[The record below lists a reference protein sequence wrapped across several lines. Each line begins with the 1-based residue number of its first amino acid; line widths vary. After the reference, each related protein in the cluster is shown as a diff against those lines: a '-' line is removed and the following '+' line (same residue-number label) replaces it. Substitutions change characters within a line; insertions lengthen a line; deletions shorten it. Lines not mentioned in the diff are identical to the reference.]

1 MSRPD
6 QKWFVLGTTSLGAF
20 IGAFMFTSVNVALP
34 SLVRSLDTEFNVV
47 QWVVL
52 AFLLATG
59 TLLPIVGR
67 LADMLGKKKLYLLGF
82 GIFTVGTLLCALAP
96 NIYYLIGFR
105 AVQGMGSA
113 FLTALGLAIVTDV
126 FPAEERGRA
135 IGISGALLST
145 GIVIG
150 PTLGGL
156 LVDVLSWRWIFYLAV
171 PLGLLGATF
180 AQRYVAAY
188 EPQGNQH
195 FDIPGAVLLFLSLL
209 ALMLG
214 LTVGQ
219 DRGFTD
225 PVILSLFGAF
235 VVFTV
240 IFLWLELRVDD
251 PVLDLR
257 LFKNSQL
264 SIGLSTGFL
273 TFVAISGTIFL
284 MPFYLSD
291 VLAYSPRNVGL
302 LMSVIPIFLV
312 ITAPIAGTLADKIG
326 ERPVTVVGLLF
337 LTLGYFT
344 ISTLSTETTALGYVL
359 RFLPIGLGMGT
370 FQTPNNSAIMGAVS
384 SKRSGVAGG
393 LLALTRTVG
402 QSAGIAVLGT
412 LWAARVI
419 ARGGVSETTAASAE
433 VQVGALNDMF
443 IFIQIMIIFSLAL
456 AIWDMVARRNEA
468 NTAKATPAD

>member
-1 MSRPD
+1 MTRPA
-6 QKWFVLGTTSLGAF
+6 QKWFVLGTTALGAF
-20 IGAFMFTSVNVALP
+20 IGAIMFTSVNVALP
-34 SLVRSLDTEFNVV
+34 SLVKALNTEFNVV

-67 LADMLGKKKLYLLGF
+67 LADMLGKKKLYLLGY
-82 GIFTVGTLLCALAP
+82 GIFTLGTLLCALAP
-96 NIYYLIGFR
+96 NIYYLIAFR
-105 AVQGMGSA
+105 AVQGLGSA

-135 IGISGALLST
+135 IGLNGALLST

-156 LVDVLSWRWIFYLAV
+156 LVDALSWRWIFFTAV
-171 PLGLLGATF
+171 PLGLLGAAL
-180 AQRYVAAY
+180 AQRFIGAY
-188 EPQGNQH
+188 EPEGEQR
-195 FDIPGAVLLFLSLL
+195 FDIPGAILLFLSLL
-209 ALMLG
+209 TLMLG
-214 LTVGQ
+214 LTIGQ
-219 DRGFTD
+219 DRGFGD
-225 PVILSLFGAF
+225 PVILLLFGAF
-235 VVFTV
+235 ALLTA
-240 IFLWLELRVDD
+240 IFLWLELRVAD

-257 LFKNSQL
+257 LFKSSQL
-264 SIGLSTGFL
+264 SIGLGTGFI

-291 VLAYSPRNVGL
+291 VLGYSARNIGL
-302 LMSVIPIFLV
+302 LMSVVPIFLV
-312 ITAPIAGTLADKIG
+312 FTAPIAGALADRFG
-326 ERPVTVVGLLF
+326 ERPVTVVGLGL

-344 ISTLSTETTALGYVL
+344 IGTLTTETTALGYIL
-359 RFLPIGLGMGT
+359 RFLPVGLGMGT

-412 LWAARVI
+412 LWAARVLT
-419 ARGGVSETTAASAE
+419 RGGVNETTAAPAQ
-433 VQVGALNDMF
+433 VQVEALNDMF
-443 IFIQIMIIFSLAL
+443 LFIQITMVASLAL
-456 AIWDMVARRNEA
+456 AIWDMYRRRNE
-468 NTAKATPAD
+468 TRKAKAAPAD